1 MNSFLD
7 ALKFLTIL
15 SFPSKRSPEIIRIGR
30 SGTYFPLVGLMLG
43 GILVGAN
50 WLCSRLLPQ
59 EIASAL
65 LVLLLVILTRG
76 IHLDGLADS
85 ADALLG
91 GHDPKERLLIMK
103 DSSIGAFGVIAI
115 FFALLFK
122 FLFLSSL
129 PHQIINAS
137 LILMI
142 TLSRWSLVIMSFL
155 GRSARPDGLGS
166 IFTEHTGYVQ
176 LILATLFTLVIGF
189 VFLGLSSVIPIIAL
203 LLFAIIVTA
212 GVSRMTGGITGDT
225 LGGFAELSEILCLA
239 IIYVL
244 TVIS

>member
-7 ALKFLTIL
+7 ALEFLTIL
-15 SFPSKRSPEIIRIGR
+15 SFPSKRSPDIKRIGR
-30 SGTYFPLVGLMLG
+30 SGSYFPLVGLMLG
-43 GILVGAN
+43 GVLVGAN
-50 WLCSRLLPQ
+50 WLCLRLFPQ
-59 EIASAL
+59 EIVSAL

-85 ADALLG
+85 TDALLG

-103 DSSIGAFGVIAI
+103 DSSIGAFGAIAI

-122 FLFLSSL
+122 ILFLNSL

-137 LILMI
+137 LILMVA
-142 TLSRWSLVIMSFL
+142 LSRWSLVSMSFL
-155 GRSARPDGLGS
+155 GKPARPDGLGS
-166 IFTEHTGYVQ
+166 IFTKHTGYVQ
-176 LILATLFTLVIGF
+176 IILATLITLVIGF
-189 VFLGLSSVIPIIAL
+189 VFLGLSSFIAMIAI
-203 LLFAIIVTA
+203 LLFAIIVTW
-212 GVSRMTGGITGDT
+212 GVSRMIGGITGDI